1 MITLR
6 NQQLDHKDIR
16 IRMQAAKLALELA
29 LSSDVTQTAYFTGPA
44 EHLEP
49 TTHVGRNNMGST
61 SGVDSGTSMFV
72 RVGSAA
78 LYGAASFLITVVNKT
93 VLTTY
98 HFPSYQV
105 LGLGQMAA
113 TIVILYVSKRL
124 GLLSFPHLDS
134 SVFRKIWPL
143 PFIYIGNLVFGL
155 GGTKELS
162 LPMLTVLRRFS
173 ILMTMIGELYFLGI
187 RPSIAVQVSVYTM
200 IAGAVVAASND
211 LAFSP
216 MGYTLV
222 LLNDAFTA
230 ANGVCMKSK
239 LDSAELGKHGV
250 MFYNALF
257 MLVPAIALAWI
268 TGDLDRASAFPGWTD
283 VFFLAQFT
291 ASCVMGCVLMYTI
304 ILCTMHNSA
313 LTTTVIGCLKNICI
327 TYLGM
332 MIGGD
337 YIFSWVNFAGINIS
351 VAGSLLYS
359 WITFKRPEKPAS
371 KETLTV

>member
-1 MITLR
+1 MATLDPL
-6 NQQLDHKDIR
+6 QSLT
-16 IRMQAAKLALELA
+16 
-29 LSSDVTQTAYFTGPA
+29 SGPA
-44 EHLEP
+44 ENLEP
-49 TTHVGRNNMGST
+49 TTHVGRKNMGST
-61 SGVDSGTSMFV
+61 SGVENGPPMFV
-72 RVGSAA
+72 RIGSAA

-113 TIVILYVSKRL
+113 TIVILYISKRL
-124 GLLSFPHLDS
+124 GLLTFPQLDS

-143 PFIYIGNLVFGL
+143 PVIYIGNLVFGL

-173 ILMTMIGELYFLGI
+173 ILMTMIAELYFLGI
-187 RPSIAVQVSVYTM
+187 RPSFAVQFSVYTM

-216 MGYTLV
+216 TGYTLV

-239 LDSAELGKHGV
+239 LDSAELGKHGL

-257 MLVPAIALAWI
+257 MIVPAVILAWV
-268 TGDLDRASAFPGWTD
+268 TGDLDRASAFTGWND
-283 VFFLAQFT
+283 IFFLAQFS
-291 ASCVMGCVLMYTI
+291 ASCVMGCLLMYTI

-332 MIGGD
+332 IIGGD
-337 YIFSWVNFAGINIS
+337 YIFSWVNFTGINVS
-351 VAGSLLYS
+351 VAGSLIYS

>member
-1 MITLR
+1 MGTT
-6 NQQLDHKDIR
+6 
-16 IRMQAAKLALELA
+16 
-29 LSSDVTQTAYFTGPA
+29 DVEA
-44 EHLEP
+44 
-49 TTHVGRNNMGST
+49 GS
-61 SGVDSGTSMFV
+61 SMFL

-105 LGLGQMAA
+105 LGIGQMAA
-113 TIVILYVSKRL
+113 TVAILYISKRL

-143 PFIYIGNLVFGL
+143 PLIYIGNLVFGL

-173 ILMTMIGELYFLGI
+173 ILMTMIGELYFLGT
-187 RPSIAVQVSVYTM
+187 RPTAAVQLSVYTM
-200 IAGAVVAASND
+200 IAGAMIAASND
-211 LAFSP
+211 LAYSP
-216 MGYTLV
+216 LGYTLV
-222 LLNDAFTA
+222 LLNDVFTA

-239 LDSAELGKHGV
+239 LDSAELGKHGL

-257 MLVPAIALAWI
+257 MLLPATGLAWF
-268 TGDLDRASAFPGWTD
+268 TGDLDRAYAYAGWD
-283 VFFLAQFT
+283 NILFLMQF
-291 ASCVMGCVLMYTI
+291 AGSCVMGCLLTYTI

-313 LTTTVIGCLKNICI
+313 LTTTVIGCLKNVCI

-332 MIGGD
+332 IIGGD
-337 YIFSWVNFAGINIS
+337 YVFSWVNFTGINVS

-359 WITFKRPEKPAS
+359 WVTFKRPDKPVP